1 MWMDGWIVGLGTS
14 PSVAWGFVLLKI
26 GIRIYFFCSFVVYLI
41 SEREGGECCY
51 AVLCCAV
58 LYYGITYY
66 STQHN
71 THISDSQSPFL
82 SDFQISDSDICV
94 CVFFFL
100 VLRFQIDKQAKKEH
114 ARRGEKAREKD
125 KEAKSKMENGKMVK
139 W

>member
-1 MWMDGWIVGLGTS
+1 M
-14 PSVAWGFVLLKI
+14 
-26 GIRIYFFCSFVVYLI
+26 GICASQDRSQDLFFCSFVVYLI

-94 CVFFFL
+94 CVFFF
-100 VLRFQIDKQAKKEH
+100 FFGSQISD
-114 ARRGEKAREKD
+114 R
-125 KEAKSKMENGKMVK
+125 
-139 W
+139 